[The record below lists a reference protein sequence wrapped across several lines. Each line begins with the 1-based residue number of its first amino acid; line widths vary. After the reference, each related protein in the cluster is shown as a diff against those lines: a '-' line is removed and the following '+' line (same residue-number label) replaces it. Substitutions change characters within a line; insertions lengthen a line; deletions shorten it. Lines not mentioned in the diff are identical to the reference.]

1 MLILFADGVPEVLA
15 ELPRDV
21 QQRAAHSIEL
31 ISAFPRMYPVR
42 RRGLMRQY
50 RYFVVDRFL
59 FYYSVAATEIR
70 ITAIIPAAM
79 RRA

>member
-1 MLILFADGVPEVLA
+1 VTVLFADGVPELFA
-15 ELPRDV
+15 ELPREV
-21 QQRAAHSIEL
+21 QRRAAHSIEL

-42 RRGLMRQY
+42 RRGLMRKY
-50 RYFVVDRFL
+50 RHFVVGRFL

-79 RRA
+79 QRA

>member
-1 MLILFADGVPEVLA
+1 MLILFADGVPEVFA

-21 QQRAAHSIEL
+21 QQRAANSIEL
-31 ISAFPRMYPVR
+31 ISGFPQMCPVR
-42 RRGLMRQY
+42 RRGPMRGY
-50 RYFVVDRFL
+50 RYFVVDRYL

-70 ITAIIPAAM
+70 VTAIIPAAM